1 MLEHFIF
8 NSLWIFQIS
17 LNSFIVCQL
26 FEENNDQWFEIGEN
40 EIPPPL
46 IIIYNSIITFSG
58 FKKFLIRLGLK
69 YC

>member
-40 EIPPPL
+40 EIPPPPHHY
-46 IIIYNSIITFSG
+46 I
-58 FKKFLIRLGLK
+58 
-69 YC
+69 